1 MAGGPVLTRIAG
13 GTFLVSV
20 GDTREIVYVAGPPA
34 NRWAFWRGHVFQ
46 SHGDAEPESR
56 RQPGVR
62 GHVPHTLTAPMPAT
76 VLKVLVAPGAH
87 VKKGEPVIVL
97 EAMKMEWPI
106 RALADGVLKTVHC
119 HEGELVQADQAL
131 VEME

>member
-1 MAGGPVLTRIAG
+1 MAEGALVSQIAPN
-13 GTFLVSV
+13 TYLVSV

-34 NRWAFWRGHVFQ
+34 NRWAFWNGHVFQ
-46 SHGDAEPESR
+46 SHGDADAKSR

-62 GHVPHTLTAPMPAT
+62 GHFPQMLTAPMPAT
-76 VLKVLVAPGAH
+76 VLKVLAVPGAH
-87 VKKGEPVIVL
+87 VKKGEPVVVL

-106 RALADGVLKTVHC
+106 RALADGVLKAVYC
-119 HEGELVQADQAL
+119 HDGELVQADQAL